1 MYISRIKDLRKN
13 KTKMMEKYNAQ
24 IKQIENDD
32 RYAPDYKQQQIN
44 EIKEKRDG
52 EKQEYHG
59 KITELLDKGKKE
71 VQDKLSKAEFEGAS
85 EKSLMRKLIMEQRNA
100 SIERRLLHQ
109 YKDNIDGLYQ
119 KMVDEVQNKS
129 LTAPGYINAY
139 IQLESNPMKTMQ
151 VEELEREYQQNTL
164 NAMQKD
170 YQKDFESYEQQEAE
184 YQQEL
189 GDDAF
194 ANIMN
199 KYQ

>member
-1 MYISRIKDLRKN
+1 MSISRIKDLRKS
-13 KTKMMEKYNAQ
+13 KLKVVEKYNAQ

-32 RYAPDYKQQQIN
+32 KYAPGYKQQQIN

-52 EKQEYHG
+52 EKQEHHT
-59 KITELLDKGKKE
+59 KITELLNKGKKE

-100 SIERRLLHQ
+100 SLERRLLHQ
-109 YKDNIDGLYQ
+109 YKDNAKGLYP
-119 KMVDEVQNKS
+119 KMKDEVENKS
-129 LTAPGYINAY
+129 LNAPAYINAY
-139 IQLESNPMKTMQ
+139 IQLEANPMKAAQ

-170 YQKDFESYEQQEAE
+170 YQKDLESYEQQEAE

-194 ANIMN
+194 ANVMN